1 MDRPK
6 VEIEK
11 PGKGFSRVH
20 VTFLNVGEDARP
32 TIRNCAARMRRA
44 ASLAHGDPPQGVDPG
59 VLDYEADV
67 LERLADRLA
76 PGDIAA
82 LRGALKRV
90 LAAYESGAIHTCAEC
105 YRDEWDDEL
114 GDLKAAVEAALSAPP
129 RNCDNYETPDEA
141 WCEYAKTHRGTS
153 DRSWKSLIL
162 FARWLFA
169 PAGGAK

>member
-20 VTFLNVGEDARP
+20 VTFLNVGWDARP
-32 TIRNCAARMRRA
+32 TILNCAARMRRA
-44 ASLAHGDPPQGVDPG
+44 ASLAHGDPPQCVDPG
-59 VLDYEADV
+59 VLDYEAGV

-76 PGDIAA
+76 PGNIAA
-82 LRGALKRV
+82 LRGALEVLVDCIGWLLEGDEDGRV
-90 LAAYESGAIHTCAEC
+90 HKQFDAPLSCA
-105 YRDEWDDEL
+105 RT
-114 GDLKAAVEAALSAPP
+114 ALSAPP

-141 WCEYAKTHRGTS
+141 WYEYAKTHRGTS

-169 PAGGAK
+169 TAEGKEASNG